1 MHIKFLPYGTG
12 DPQKA
17 VSYLLALHDHNGVVR
32 PEVRVLRGNPKLVAE
47 VAKTL
52 SFVHRYTSGVIS
64 WHVDDDPSDEE
75 VQAVL
80 DDFERVA
87 FAGMEPDQYSSAAI
101 WHGGHV
107 HIIAARVELRTGL
120 SHNMAPPG
128 RQKAFDHLRDYWNHT
143 KGWARPDDPNR
154 ARQVQPGPML
164 KANLAAVRKVEADEL
179 LSAFEVE
186 PDLCRHEQRRAAV
199 VQWIRGGVLA
209 GAINTRDDVISS
221 LAHIGTLNRIG
232 KDYLSIRLSSDEKP
246 IRLKG
251 TMFDERFDAN
261 AIRASSKAPAN
272 VVGCGRAEPDHVA
285 AAVAKANFEEAIRR
299 RATYNHG
306 RYKVPA
312 LAPISLNT
320 LILADVAT
328 EKKVL
333 TILEKNDDRIGN
345 PFIAE
350 LFQVLEV
357 SKKAIRRLIR
367 ACGITVGKLADLD
380 RASESLDRA
389 TQIFERV
396 QPVLKMR
403 RSAANHQFDGVEKG
417 RSAKPPARD

>member
-17 VSYLLALHDHNGVVR
+17 VSYLLSLHDHNGVVR

-52 SFVHRYTSGVIS
+52 SFVHRYTSGVVS

-186 PDLCRHEQRRAAV
+186 PDLNRYEQRRAAV
-199 VQWIRGGVLA
+199 IAWIQGRVLA
-209 GAINTRDDVISS
+209 GVINTREDVISS
-221 LAHIGTLNRIG
+221 MAHIGTLNRIG

-261 AIRASSKAPAN
+261 AIRAASKAPIN
-272 VVGCGRAEPDHVA
+272 VVGCGRAEPDHVT
-285 AAVAKANFEEAIRR
+285 AAVAKANFDEAIGR

-350 LFQVLEV
+350 LFQVLEA
-357 SKKAIRRLIR
+357 SRKAIRRLVR
-367 ACGITVGKLADLD
+367 ACGITVERLADLD
-380 RASESLDRA
+380 RASESLKRA
-389 TQIFERV
+389 TQIFRRV
-396 QPVLKMR
+396 EPVLRMR
-403 RSAANHQFDGVEKG
+403 SSSASHQFDGLKKG
-417 RSAKPPARD
+417 RPARPPARD